1 MKKLQK
7 RLTSIALAL
16 LMLVGM
22 LPMGQ
27 VFEVKAD
34 TNAYVFDATTID
46 ATGVTDKD
54 PVAEGTMYADGYFKT
69 IGTVTQRLTGEG
81 TTRALEIGKNLT
93 GALQFT
99 TNGTANVTITASS
112 TGGSNTSEVAL
123 IDASGAVVA
132 NNEGLTQVST
142 TASTTLTYTALPAGT
157 YQVVSPE
164 NADLNRGFRLIG
176 VIVEEEAAAA
186 TGGEL
191 VEHFLD
197 VTTLDATGV
206 TDKDAVAEGTTYADD
221 YYKVVGTVTQRLT
234 GEGTMKAL
242 EIAKNLTGALQF
254 TTTGTADITLVVSST
269 GGSNT
274 SEVALV
280 DASGAVMAN
289 NEGLTQVSTTAS
301 TTLTYTGL
309 AAGTY
314 QIVSPENAD
323 LNRGFRVMSVNV
335 AEMTA
340 GGAATTTEYFL
351 DVTTLDATGVTDKD
365 AVAAGTDYAD
375 GYYKVVGTVT
385 QRLTGEGTMKA
396 LEIAKNLTGALQ
408 FTVTGT
414 ADVTV
419 VVSSTGGSN
428 TSEVAIIDANGAA
441 VANNEGLTQ
450 VSTTAS
456 TTLTYTGLTAG
467 TYQLVSPENADLNR
481 GFRVMSINTVQTT
494 SGARP
499 GRAAWDGVAAP
510 EFTNI
515 TANGGSIN
523 VNYKMVIG
531 YDGAD
536 KISVDML
543 DAAGNVLATDGEA
556 SDSTGG
562 VISFSPETTGEYTF
576 RLTASRKDEADKVIT
591 SDAVAFVLPLS
602 VPGPT
607 SATSQG
613 GGKVSV
619 VWAPVDE
626 AESYIVSYRPVDG
639 DAVTVAGTTTAT
651 EYVVEGLTVD
661 TKYEFQ
667 IQAVRGTETTAAG
680 FIEGRATAEAQRVW
694 SFSAY
699 GSSTKLSNNWYEG
712 NANDGSVT
720 VASLGGSGK
729 IVPGSTDGI
738 AFYYTTIDP
747 ETENFKLSATIKV
760 DEWKFSNGQDGFG
773 MMVADSVGVN
783 GDSSAF
789 WNNYFSAVV
798 SKVEYWY
805 DYEKQ
810 EVVTGDTGT
819 ANKISMKL
827 GVGTQEKRGVTAANV
842 ADGTIVSNT
851 KDLFITN
858 TEPLEYSQRYAAGT
872 YNIVG
877 NYTNDTKPTGTLGER
892 ALLTEFKFTI
902 ERNNTGYYVSY
913 HDPKT
918 GETNTRRFYDIERTA
933 LTQIDPENIYVG
945 FYAARNAKIT
955 VTDIEFTTS
964 DPATDAPA
972 EGREITYIAPEL
984 AVNSAET
991 TGNDDY
997 VLNIYTNANGTI
1009 DVKGN
1014 NGEVYAEGVKA
1025 TAETYT
1031 HITVKDLP
1039 KGLTNFRIF
1048 FTPDADF
1055 VFSEYEHL
1063 STYETTEIQWAVSKK
1078 VFDMNVIYVAPNV
1091 DPSYTG
1097 KGTKDNPTDLN
1108 NAMEYAKAG
1117 QIIVLAEGTYK
1128 DFLSTITVGR
1138 GNDGTADAP
1147 IILMADPEAATRP
1160 VLDFDKKGSGIT
1172 IAGDYWIL
1180 DGFDVTNSKDGSKG
1194 VTISGSNCIVQNLNT
1209 YKNGNSGINI
1219 GRWKGQDLWDEWP
1232 ANNLVLNCTSWDNAD
1247 VGYEDADGFACKLT
1261 VAEGNTFIG
1270 CIAHHN
1276 ADDGWDLFGKIES
1289 GSIGSVVLKNC
1300 IAYGNGYM
1308 SDGTNAGNGN
1318 GFKMGGDS
1326 LPGNHKIYN
1335 SIAYDNK
1342 AKGIDS
1348 NSGPNIE
1355 VYNCT
1360 SFNNGGANVA
1370 LYTNDRPDTAY
1381 IVDGLVSFRT
1391 TAMDVSETFKLKGT
1405 QDETKVY
1412 GVNNYFYD
1420 TTAQTAKNSEG
1431 TLVDASWFVNLDTT
1445 TDVLTRNADG
1455 SINMNGLL
1463 QLTDVAVAGSGA
1475 VMNTTTAAD
1484 GVEVAIANVDYA
1496 PVLAV
1501 AQAEDAANAPTPT
1514 PTPEPTATP
1523 VPTATPAPTA
1533 TPVPTAAPEA
1543 TATSVPT
1550 EAPEAT
1556 ATPVPTEAPADD
1568 VDASSDGSNTGL
1580 IVVVVIAVVAI
1591 AAVAVAA
1598 VLAKKKKR

>member
-1 MKKLQK
+1 MKKMTK

-22 LPMGQ
+22 LPMGP
-27 VFEVKAD
+27 VVEAKAD
-34 TNAYVFDATTID
+34 TTTYVFDATTVD
-46 ATGVTDKD
+46 ATGVEDKAEI
-54 PVAEGTMYADGYFKT
+54 AEGTMYADGYFKT
-69 IGTVTQRLTGEG
+69 IGKVTQRLTGEG
-81 TTRALEIGKNLT
+81 TTKALEIAKNLT
-93 GALQFT
+93 GAMQFT
-99 TNGTANVTITASS
+99 TNGTANVTLVTSS

-123 IDASGAVVA
+123 IDANGAVVA

-142 TASTTLTYTALPAGT
+142 TAETTFTYTGLPAGT

-164 NADLNRGFRLIG
+164 NADLNRGFRLMRIT
-176 VIVEEEAAAA
+176 VEEEAAAVA
-186 TGGEL
+186 GGTL
-191 VEHFLD
+191 VEHLLD

-206 TDKDAVAEGTTYADD
+206 TDKDEVAEGTTYAED
-221 YYKVVGTVTQRLT
+221 YYKVVGKVTQRLT

-254 TTTGTADITLVVSST
+254 TTSGAADVTIVVSST

-280 DASGAVMAN
+280 DANGAVVAN
-289 NEGLTQVSTTAS
+289 NEGLTQVSTTAA

-323 LNRGFRVMSVNV
+323 LNRGFRLMSVNV
-335 AEMTA
+335 AEVS
-340 GGAATTTEYFL
+340 GGASTTEYLL

-365 AVAAGTDYAD
+365 EVAAGTAYAEDYF
-375 GYYKVVGTVT
+375 KVVGTVT
-385 QRLTGEGTMKA
+385 QRLTGDGAMKA

-408 FTVTGT
+408 FTVNGT

-428 TSEVAIIDANGAA
+428 TSEVAIIDANGAV

-450 VSTTAS
+450 VSTTAA
-456 TTLTYTGLTAG
+456 TTLTYTGLAAG
-467 TYQLVSPENADLNR
+467 TYQLVSPGNAELNR
-481 GFRVMSINTVQTT
+481 GFRVMSISAVQTS

-499 GRAAWDGVAAP
+499 GRAAWDTVAAP
-510 EFTNI
+510 VITNA
-515 TANGGSIN
+515 TPNGSNIN

-543 DAAGNVLATDGEA
+543 DEAGNVLATDGEA

-562 VISFSPETTGEYTF
+562 VISFSPEASGTYTF
-576 RLTASRKDEADKVIT
+576 RLTASRKDEADKVVT
-591 SDAVAFVLPLS
+591 SDAVAFVLPLT

-619 VWAPVDE
+619 VWAPVKE

-639 DAVTVAGTTTAT
+639 GDVTLAGTTTAT
-651 EYVVEGLTVD
+651 EYVVEGLTID

-667 IQAVRGTETTAAG
+667 IQAVRGADTTEAG
-680 FIEGRATAEAQRVW
+680 LIEGRATAEAQRVW

-747 ETENFKLSATIKV
+747 EKENFKLRAKFHV

-773 MMVADSVGVN
+773 MMVADAVGVN
-783 GDSSAF
+783 GDGSAF

-798 SKVEYWY
+798 SKVEYWW
-805 DYEKQ
+805 DYEKE

-827 GVGTQEKRGVTAANV
+827 GVGSQEKRGVTAANIL
-842 ADGTIVSNT
+842 DGTIVSNT
-851 KDLFITN
+851 AELFITK
-858 TEPLEYSQRYAAGT
+858 TEPLEYSQRFAAGT

-877 NYTNDTKPTGTLGER
+877 NYTNDTKPTGTLGEK
-892 ALLTEFKFTI
+892 ALKTEFIFEI

-913 HDPKT
+913 ITLDKD
-918 GETNTRRFYDIERTA
+918 GNEQKETRRFYDIERTA

-945 FYAARNAKIT
+945 FYAARNAKVT
-955 VTDIEFTTS
+955 VTDIQFTTS

-972 EGREITYIAPEL
+972 EEREITYYAPEL

-997 VLNIYTNANGTI
+997 VLNIYTNANGTL

-1014 NGEVYAEGVKA
+1014 NGEVYAEGIKA
-1025 TAETYT
+1025 TAEEYT

-1039 KGLTNFRIF
+1039 TGLTNFRIF

-1055 VFSEYEHL
+1055 QFSEYEKL

-1091 DPSYTG
+1091 DPSFTG

-1108 NAMEYAKAG
+1108 NAMEYAREG
-1117 QIIVLAEGTYK
+1117 QIIVLTEGTYK
-1128 DFLSTITVGR
+1128 EFLSTITVGR
-1138 GNDGTADAP
+1138 GNDGTKDAP
-1147 IILMADPEAATRP
+1147 IILMADPEAKTRP
-1160 VLDFDKKGSGIT
+1160 VLDFDKKGSGMT

-1180 DGFDVTNSKDGSKG
+1180 DGFDVTNSKDNAKG
-1194 VTISGSNCIVQNLNT
+1194 ITISGSNCIIQNVNT

-1219 GRWKGQDLWDEWP
+1219 GRWKGQDLWNEWP
-1232 ANNLVLNCTSWDNAD
+1232 ANNLVLNCTSYDNAD
-1247 VGYEDADGFACKLT
+1247 AGYEDADGFACKLT
-1261 VAEGNTFIG
+1261 VAEGNTFDG

-1289 GSIGSVVLKNC
+1289 GSIGSVVIKNS
-1300 IAYGNGYM
+1300 IAYGNGFL

-1326 LPGNHKIYN
+1326 LPGNHKLYN
-1335 SIAYDNK
+1335 SFAYDNK
-1342 AKGIDS
+1342 AKGLDS

-1355 VYNCT
+1355 LYNCT
-1360 SFNNGGANVA
+1360 TFNNGGANVA
-1370 LYTNDRPDTAY
+1370 LYTNDRADTAY
-1381 IVDGLVSFRT
+1381 VVDGVVSFRT
-1391 TAMDVSETFKLKGT
+1391 KDMTVEETFKLKGS
-1405 QDETKVY
+1405 QDTTKVY
-1412 GVNNYFYD
+1412 GVNNYYYD
-1420 TTAQTAKNSEG
+1420 GTAQTGKNTDG
-1431 TLVDASWFVNLDTT
+1431 KLVDASWFVNLDTA

-1455 SINMNGLL
+1455 TINMNGLL
-1463 QLTDVAVAGSGA
+1463 QLTDAAAAGSGA
-1475 VMNTTTAAD
+1475 VMGGTP
-1484 GVEVAIANVDYA
+1484 NVDYA
-1496 PVLAV
+1496 PVLAA
-1501 AQAEDAANAPTPT
+1501 AQAKDAEKQAAEV
-1514 PTPEPTATP
+1514 TPEPT
-1523 VPTATPAPTA
+1523 VAPEN
-1533 TPVPTAAPEA
+1533 PEA
-1543 TATSVPT
+1543 TVAPT
-1550 EAPEAT
+1550 EAPVEGDDNEAD
-1556 ATPVPTEAPADD
+1556 APA
-1568 VDASSDGSNTGL
+1568 SNAGKIAI
-1580 IVVVVIAVVAI
+1580 IVVAVIAVIAV
-1591 AAVAVAA
+1591 AAVAVALI
-1598 VLAKKKKR
+1598 LAKKKKANK